1 MNHRLAAAAIFA
13 ACASLANAS
22 DLLYSNGPII
32 TNPTGGTGSIA
43 GLPISNADGYMVP
56 GSTFLFSTTGI
67 GETIAANVAVAEDF
81 TVPDTDGAWQLDS
94 LTIYAFQS
102 SQTTPTATTVK
113 VNLWTAAPYSPD
125 SPPPLPE
132 TIPQPVLAQA
142 LVLPAGPGTFVC
154 HRESPT
160 STSTVRPVFAYTVSL
175 HDLPNGGRL
184 GPGTYWIQWS
194 IDGASSPSQNVFT
207 PLVSPRTS
215 RTGHNARL
223 LNSIDGS
230 STGPRVWFEGREG
243 FVSGVTEGRA
253 YELPFELHG
262 SVVGA
267 PCDPDVNQDGVADQ
281 GDVDYLINIIAG
293 GDNPN
298 NANPDFNNDGVAD
311 QGDVDALVNVVAG
324 GPCP

>member
-1 MNHRLAAAAIFA
+1 MKIRLCVAALLAACSVAA
-13 ACASLANAS
+13 AS
-22 DLLYSNGPII
+22 DVLYSNGPII
-32 TNPTGGTGSIA
+32 TNRTGGTGALA
-43 GLPISNADGYMVP
+43 GLPISNADGFTVP

-81 TVPDTDGAWQLDS
+81 TVPADVAGWRLDS

-102 SQTTPTATTVK
+102 SQTTPTATTVQ
-113 VNLWTAAPYSPD
+113 VNLWTAPPYSPD

-132 TIPQPVLAQA
+132 IIPQPVLATS

-154 HRESPT
+154 HRESPS
-160 STSTVRPVFAYTVSL
+160 STSTVRPVFSYTVPLSG
-175 HDLPNGGRL
+175 LPNGGQL
-184 GPGTYWIQWS
+184 PPGTYWIQWS

-207 PLVSPRTS
+207 PLVSPRTT

-230 STGPRVWFEGREG
+230 AAGPRVWFEGREG

-253 YELPFELHG
+253 YELPFELAG
-262 SVVGA
+262 SVVVVS
-267 PCDPDVNQDGVADQ
+267 CDADVNQDGNTDQ
-281 GDVDYLINIIAG
+281 GDIDYLINVVAG
-293 GDNPN
+293 GDNPTN
-298 NANPDFNNDGVAD
+298 ISPDFNSDGNTD

-324 GPCP
+324 GACP